1 MPVSSAVAADLAHLV
16 GVLQLSP
23 GDLQDALRALK
34 GDLVALVPSFA
45 GLSLTVIVQQQ
56 PVTLT
61 DLVQRAPPAAAVRS
75 SLAFRLEPLV
85 EDAHGG
91 LIVFYAWG
99 PGALAAL
106 AFGLSE
112 IEAVARQDLLVDRH
126 LSPPGRS
133 GITGIE
139 ELSLVNR
146 AVGLLVGRGRTPSDA
161 RQHLQVTA
169 RDSNLEESQVA
180 AYLVSM
186 TE

>member
-1 MPVSSAVAADLAHLV
+1 MPISSAVAADLAHLV

-34 GDLVALVPSFA
+34 RDLVALVPSFA
-45 GLSLTVIVQQQ
+45 GLSLTVVVQQQ

-61 DLVQRAPPAAAVRS
+61 DLVQRALPAPVRS
-75 SLAFRLEPLV
+75 SLAFQLEPLV
-85 EDAHGG
+85 EDARGG

-112 IEAVARQDLLVDRH
+112 IDAVARPDMLVDRH

-133 GITGIE
+133 GITGVE

-146 AVGLLVGRGRTPSDA
+146 AVGLLVGRGRTPADA